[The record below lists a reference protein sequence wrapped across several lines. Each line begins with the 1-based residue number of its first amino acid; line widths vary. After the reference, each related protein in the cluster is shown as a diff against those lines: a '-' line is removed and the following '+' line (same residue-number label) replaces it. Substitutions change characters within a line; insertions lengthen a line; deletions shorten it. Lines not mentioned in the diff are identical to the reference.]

1 MSNQVSNQKTKEA
14 LQREVEQLRQEL
26 LYQQHRHYLDL
37 QRALDRQLEQLT
49 VRKVVMRGQQYDTLL
64 PIIQTVTDLNGV
76 TVFVGGK
83 R

>member
-1 MSNQVSNQKTKEA
+1 MSNQVSSQKTKEA

-37 QRALDRQLEQLT
+37 QRALDRQIDQLR
-49 VRKVVMRGQQYDTLL
+49 VRKVVLRGERHDMLL
-64 PIIQTVTDLNGV
+64 PIVQTVTDFDGV
-76 TVFVGGK
+76 TVFVRGK

>member
-1 MSNQVSNQKTKEA
+1 MSSQKTKEA

-26 LYQQHRHYLDL
+26 LYQQHRHYLEI

-49 VRKVVMRGQQYDTLL
+49 VRKVVMRGQQYDVAL
-64 PIIQTVTDLNGV
+64 PIIQTVTDLDGV
-76 TVFVGGK
+76 TVYVGGK

>member
-1 MSNQVSNQKTKEA
+1 MSNQKTKEA

>member
-1 MSNQVSNQKTKEA
+1 MSSQKTKEA

-26 LYQQHRHYLDL
+26 LYQQHRHYLEI

-49 VRKVVMRGQQYDTLL
+49 VRKVVMRGQQYDVTL
-64 PIIQTVTDLNGV
+64 PIIQTVTDLDGV
-76 TVFVGGK
+76 TVYVGGK

>member
-1 MSNQVSNQKTKEA
+1 MSNQVSSQKTKEA

>member
-1 MSNQVSNQKTKEA
+1 MSSSKSKEE

-26 LYQQHRHYLDL
+26 LYQQHRHYLEI

-49 VRKVVMRGQQYDTLL
+49 VRRVVMRGQQYDVTL
-64 PIIQTVTDLNGV
+64 PIIQTVTDLDGV
-76 TVFVGGK
+76 TVYVGGK